1 MVQCK
6 ETASRSGLGG
16 LDVDVIKEEEDEE
29 EEEVQVVQEGLLP
42 YAWVEL
48 GP

>member
-6 ETASRSGLGG
+6 KTASRSGLGG
-16 LDVDVIKEEEDEE
+16 LDVDVVKEEE

>member
-1 MVQCK
+1 MVKCK
-6 ETASRSGLGG
+6 KTASRSGLGG
-16 LDVDVIKEEEDEE
+16 LDVDVVKEEDEE